1 MGGDPLEFQRSGVVC
16 LLLAPLGAEEER
28 EKERE
33 KERKRRLAQEQ
44 QESEK
49 RARRAQRGE
58 EKSGQDRKV

>member
-16 LLLAPLGAEEER
+16 LLLAPLGAEE
-28 EKERE
+28 ERE